1 MKLSPKAKTVP
12 LKAMS
17 DLKHLFETNVASGT
31 FQLSTHN
38 SSAILSWSP
47 IVRGLMFDTEP
58 MRKASLGGGSISH
71 SALAVSLEQAI
82 PYMKKQEKTH
92 WISRTCYILEQQIIS
107 ALLKK
112 K

>member
-38 SSAILSWSP
+38 SSAILPWSP
-47 IVRGLMFDTEP
+47 IVRGLMFDAEL
-58 MRKASLGGGSISH
+58 MRKASLGGGQLCDRH
-71 SALAVSLEQAI
+71 
-82 PYMKKQEKTH
+82 PKQDDSKCQIQRGGKDTCEKGTV
-92 WISRTCYILEQQIIS
+92 W
-107 ALLKK
+107 
-112 K
+112 